1 MQQQRET
8 VRVWDPFVRVF
19 HWSLVLSYAV
29 AWASGD
35 EWVVLHERVG
45 YFMLA
50 LIGLRVVWGL
60 IGSRHARFSDFL
72 AGPSRTAAYLRSLR
86 VGRPAH
92 YDGHNPAGGWM
103 VIALLLGLLA
113 AAGSGLMIGGGEDE
127 LWEEIH
133 EGLAYL
139 TLLLVVV
146 HVSGVLVA
154 SLLHR
159 ENLVLAMLTGNKLR
173 RDGHV

>member
-35 EWVVLHERVG
+35 EWAVLHERVG

-60 IGSRHARFSDFL
+60 IGLRHARFSDFL
-72 AGPSRTAAYLRSLR
+72 TGPSGTMAYLKSLR
-86 VGRPAH
+86 AGRPAH
-92 YDGHNPAGGWM
+92 YEGHNPAGGWM

-113 AAGSGLMIGGGEDE
+113 AAGSGLMIGGEDE

-133 EGLAYL
+133 EGLAYM